1 MWKSKQFQF
10 EDLKFGDAINCEQE
24 KLFLFSAQPFVITAH

>member
-1 MWKSKQFQF
+1 MGFIG
-10 EDLKFGDAINCEQE
+10 KFGNAINCEQA